1 MKKTFAGF
9 FLGLALALSLTL
21 LAGENPFHIGK
32 ILFNSAFGSIYDLGL
47 TLFYTTPLIFCGLS
61 VALAFHAGLFNIG
74 GEGQLTIATL
84 TAAAVGVL
92 LPNIH
97 FPLAPIIALVA
108 ALIAGA
114 FWGFIAGWLRAVRG
128 SHEVIVTIM
137 LNFIAAGLASWFT
150 LQVIPNPNSQNPE
163 TAMVGTGYLLKDY
176 DLVAKFF
183 PDTPVSAALVVAIF
197 VAIAV
202 WVLLWKTTF
211 GYELRAVGYNPEAAQ
226 RAGISEKRIRI
237 IAMCLAGALAGFV
250 ALGEVMGSSG
260 QFKIGFSADY
270 GFIGIAVA
278 LLAQNNPIG
287 VIFAAF
293 LMGALHKGASDLDLE
308 TTTITRDF
316 SKIIQSLIILGVA
329 SHGLWTWRQRRS
341 KPSGGVKS

>member
-9 FLGLALALSLTL
+9 LLGLTIALLLTM
-21 LAGENPFHIGK
+21 LAGESPLHIGGV
-32 ILFNSAFGSIYDLGL
+32 LFRSAFGSIYDLGL

-74 GEGQLTIATL
+74 GEGQLTMATL
-84 TAAAVGVL
+84 TAAAIGVF
-92 LPNIH
+92 LPNVP
-97 FPLAPIIALVA
+97 FPIAPILAL
-108 ALIAGA
+108 AGA
-114 FWGFIAGWLRAVRG
+114 LAMGALWGFIAGWLRAVRG

-137 LNFIAAGLASWFT
+137 LNFIAAGLSSWFT
-150 LQVIPNPNSQNPE
+150 LRVIPNPASQNPE
-163 TAMVGTGYLLKDY
+163 TAPVGAGYMLKDY
-176 DLVAKFF
+176 DLIARFF
-183 PDTPVSAALVVAIF
+183 PDTPVSAALVVAIL
-197 VAIAV
+197 VAVSV

-211 GYELRAVGYNPEAAQ
+211 GYELRAVGANPEAAN
-226 RAGISEKRIRI
+226 RAGISEKKIKI
-237 IAMCLAGALAGFV
+237 GAMALAGALAGFV
-250 ALGEVMGSSG
+250 ALGEVMGSAG

-293 LMGALHKGASDLDLE
+293 LMAALHKGASDLDLE

-329 SHGLWTWRQRRS
+329 SHGLWMWKMRHRGKET
-341 KPSGGVKS
+341 K